1 MKYKVLSVRQP
12 YANLIVKGYKDVE
25 NRSRRTNYR
34 GILLIHA
41 SAKMHDV
48 VPFLR
53 NSVTGNV
60 VGNFVKIL
68 SEAHLVECQ
77 PNLNFGAIVGCCTL
91 TDCVQ
96 NHPSVWAEKGMW
108 HWVCE
113 NQIWFKK
120 PIVNVKGQLGIW
132 DLEGVIPELEGSV

>member
-34 GILLIHA
+34 GLLLIHA
-41 SAKMHDV
+41 SAKVHDI
-48 VPFLR
+48 VPYVR
-53 NSVTGNV
+53 NQTRGVFTGIYQ
-60 VGNFVKIL
+60 KIL
-68 SEAHLVECQ
+68 AEADLCDMQ
-77 PNLNFGAIVGCCTL
+77 PDLNYSAIVGCVKL
-91 TDCVQ
+91 VDCE
-96 NHPSVWAEKGMW
+96 NEHPSEWAEKGMW

-132 DLEGVIPELEGSV
+132 DWEGVIPELEGSV